1 MNDNYVNTYVEI
13 LTATMQDAVLRN
25 ISLQANEK
33 ISNVVI
39 QEQQQ
44 KIDELNAVLEDVNRS
59 QSDLHINLE
68 KTIAN
73 LRNQLNEANRLKND
87 YENVKHQVQH
97 VDTFRNELMKE
108 RDMHQKTRDDYESII
123 KDLNDKIEYLQLT
136 PAKRKKIDDAKAATT
151 IETKPAVEE
160 IVEDGGKF

>member
-68 KTIAN
+68 KTIAD

-108 RDMHQKTRDDYESII
+108 REMHQKTRDDYESII

>member
-1 MNDNYVNTYVEI
+1 VEI

-68 KTIAN
+68 KTIAD

>member
-1 MNDNYVNTYVEI
+1 VEI

-68 KTIAN
+68 KTIAD

-108 RDMHQKTRDDYESII
+108 REMHQKTRDDYESII

>member
-68 KTIAN
+68 KTIAD

>member
-1 MNDNYVNTYVEI
+1 
-13 LTATMQDAVLRN
+13 MQDAVLRN

>member
-68 KTIAN
+68 KTIAD
-73 LRNQLNEANRLKND
+73 LRNQLNEANTLKND

-108 RDMHQKTRDDYESII
+108 REMHQKTRDDYESII